1 MTTMIS
7 VEKLSKSFGKNTVL
21 KSIDLSIQKGEVVA
35 IIGPSGSGK
44 STLLRC
50 LNLLEKPDEGKIKI
64 ASKEFDVKGHS
75 RQDEVSLRHQSA
87 MVFQSYNL
95 FKNKTALENITLT
108 PLVNQK
114 MSKIEAQKLGLDLL
128 KRVGL
133 SEQAHQYPITLS
145 GGQQQ
150 RIAIA
155 RALAVN
161 PKVLLFDEPTS
172 ALDPERV
179 NEVLQVIQ
187 QLAKQKITMVIVTH
201 EMEFAKHVADRI
213 IFMADGNIIEQ
224 GPAKQIIYFP
234 KQVKTISFVNQF
246 SDPIEFY
253 I

>member
-95 FKNKTALENITLT
+95 FKNK
-108 PLVNQK
+108 
-114 MSKIEAQKLGLDLL
+114 
-128 KRVGL
+128 
-133 SEQAHQYPITLS
+133 
-145 GGQQQ
+145 
-150 RIAIA
+150 RIA
-155 RALAVN
+155 L
-161 PKVLLFDEPTS
+161 
-172 ALDPERV
+172 
-179 NEVLQVIQ
+179 
-187 QLAKQKITMVIVTH
+187 H
-201 EMEFAKHVADRI
+201 FA
-213 IFMADGNIIEQ
+213 
-224 GPAKQIIYFP
+224 
-234 KQVKTISFVNQF
+234 
-246 SDPIEFY
+246 
-253 I
+253 

>member
-155 RALAVN
+155 RALAVK

-187 QLAKQKITMVIVTH
+187 QLAKQKLQWLLLLMKWNSQNMWLIVLFLWQ
-201 EMEFAKHVADRI
+201 ME
-213 IFMADGNIIEQ
+213 
-224 GPAKQIIYFP
+224 
-234 KQVKTISFVNQF
+234 TS
-246 SDPIEFY
+246 
-253 I
+253 

>member
-128 KRVGL
+128 K
-133 SEQAHQYPITLS
+133 PK
-145 GGQQQ
+145 
-150 RIAIA
+150 
-155 RALAVN
+155 AVI
-161 PKVLLFDEPTS
+161 L
-172 ALDPERV
+172 
-179 NEVLQVIQ
+179 
-187 QLAKQKITMVIVTH
+187 
-201 EMEFAKHVADRI
+201 
-213 IFMADGNIIEQ
+213 
-224 GPAKQIIYFP
+224 IIYD
-234 KQVKTISFVNQF
+234 KYLRCQT
-246 SDPIEFY
+246 
-253 I
+253 

>member
-64 ASKEFDVKGHS
+64 ASKEFDVKEHS
-75 RQDEVSLRHQSA
+75 RRDEISLRHQSA

-155 RALAVN
+155 RALAVK

-172 ALDPERV
+172 ALDPEMV
-179 NEVLQVIQ
+179 GEVLKVMKD
-187 QLAKQKITMVIVTH
+187 LAKSGLTMLVVTH
-201 EMEFAKHVADRI
+201 EMDFAHDVSSRVVFMDQGVIVEDDKPEI
-213 IFMADGNIIEQ
+213 IFDN
-224 GPAKQIIYFP
+224 P
-234 KQVKTISFVNQF
+234 KHERTK
-246 SDPIEFY
+246 EFLSRMLKK
-253 I
+253 

>member
-1 MTTMIS
+1 MIS

-64 ASKEFDVKGHS
+64 ASKEFDVKDHS

-155 RALAVN
+155 RALAVK

-172 ALDPERV
+172 ALDPELTG
-179 NEVLQVIQ
+179 EVLKTIK
-187 QLAKQKITMVIVTH
+187 QLADDHMTMIIVTH
-201 EMEFAKHVADRI
+201 EMNFAREVSDRV
-213 IFMADGNIIEQ
+213 IFMADGVIQEEGTPEQ
-224 GPAKQIIYFP
+224 IFNNPQNDRTKAFLE
-234 KQVKTISFVNQF
+234 NML
-246 SDPIEFY
+246 
-253 I
+253 